1 MRYYKRLNV
10 YKASNVLVDEKRDA
24 WSYGWWKFYDAATG
38 VFNYSRYSTTTS
50 GHQSKVF
57 TLLRKKG
64 LPINLVLYGTT
75 ESLTKL
81 SDALE
86 LEAQAYKKAAAQ
98 WQAKLDK
105 LKKKDGR
112 NGRLYA
118 ARVQAAKAR
127 LYKVETFRI
136 KQGGVM

>member
-38 VFNYSRYSTTTS
+38 IFNYSRYSVSTS
-50 GHQSKVF
+50 GHQTKVF
-57 TLLRKKG
+57 RLLRQKG

-75 ESLTKL
+75 DSLTNL

-86 LEAQAYKKAAAQ
+86 TESEAYKIAAAH

-118 ARVQAAKAR
+118 AKVQAAKAR
-127 LYKVETFRI
+127 LYEVESFRI